1 MVSNNF
7 CGSHQEKAR
16 EQLMQ
21 TLQSKFRL
29 LDGLRLL
36 IVDDNIDTLK
46 LVAFIF
52 EDYQVQVR
60 TAVSVDEAIKV
71 IQEWKPDML
80 ISDICI
86 PGKDGYSLIRSIR
99 SLEAEEGG
107 FLPAVALTGYLFPDD
122 YIQAFN
128 AGFQMYISKPFDP
141 DELVAI
147 VAQLAKPIFL
157 SISTVSENAA

>member
-1 MVSNNF
+1 MLNNF
-7 CGSHQEKAR
+7 YDWHQETDR
-16 EQLMQ
+16 EVTKP

-36 IVDDNIDTLK
+36 IVDDNIDTLN
-46 LVAFIF
+46 LIAIIF
-52 EDYQVQVR
+52 EDYQVRVR
-60 TAVSVDEAIKV
+60 TAVSVDEAIEV
-71 IQEWKPDML
+71 IQAWKPDVL
-80 ISDICI
+80 ISDICM

-99 SLEAEEGG
+99 SFEAVEGG
-107 FLPAVALTGYLFPDD
+107 FLPAVALTGYVFPED

-128 AGFQMYISKPFDP
+128 AGFQMCLSKPFDP

-157 SISTVSENAA
+157 SMSNVTENAA